1 MLSRKKLVGISL
13 VLCLGFTAAM
23 AVKSMF
29 FSSRREVTVKTSAQR
44 SGDENFGGSEFPEFQ
59 EPVSEPQTASPEKD
73 SPARLNINS
82 ASAEELET
90 LPGIGPVLAEEI
102 VDYREKNGYFESV
115 EEIINVSGIGK
126 AKFKA
131 ISEDITVGE
140 R

>member
-1 MLSRKKLVGISL
+1 MISRKKLVGISL

-23 AVKSMF
+23 AVKSML
-29 FSSRREVTVKTSAQR
+29 FSSHREVTVKTSSLRDA
-44 SGDENFGGSEFPEFQ
+44 DEGFGSADFPESRQ
-59 EPVSEPQTASPEKD
+59 SEADIQPYSSEKD
-73 SPARLNINS
+73 TSARLNINS
-82 ASAEELET
+82 ATAEELET